1 MSYIYK
7 NLPVDI
13 QEIIDNKIIESNPYQ
28 EFLICELNNY
38 FYEKCYK
45 YSQTPYNVNLPSM
58 LYLIGED

>member
-13 QEIIDNKIIESNPYQ
+13 QEIIDNKIIESNPYE
-28 EFLICELNNY
+28 EFIICELNNY
-38 FYEKCYK
+38 FYENCYK

-58 LYLIGED
+58 LYLIGEE